1 MSGYLCVMVGVVDV
15 PAMSISGGD
24 ARPGDQVLGWL
35 ARYPRGGM
43 AARRRAGDVSQ
54 CAGLLAVRG
63 FGVDALALRLSA
75 IGARYATASSVP
87 LRRVRAAHRGDRA
100 IVGPSGPDDS
110 NPLAWDPWLTR
121 QNPPPCTPRP

>member
-35 ARYPRGGM
+35 ARYARGGI

-54 CAGLLAVRG
+54 GSRACAGLLAVRG
-63 FGVDALALRLSA
+63 FGVDALAFAAKCNRRPIRDRVVAAAAARLR
-75 IGARYATASSVP
+75 
-87 LRRVRAAHRGDRA
+87 
-100 IVGPSGPDDS
+100 GP
-110 NPLAWDPWLTR
+110 PW
-121 QNPPPCTPRP
+121 